1 MSKVIIERMMKLGFT
16 LYESRAYI
24 SLLREYPATRYE
36 ISKRSDVPR
45 SAIYNVVQKL
55 ESAGIVNA
63 LSTDPIKY
71 MPLPPDKLLNL
82 IEKKHQSEVSQFR
95 ESVSNVHVGIERGQ
109 LWNVTGYTN
118 LILKAKEIILN
129 ATEQLYISAWMR
141 EVTELRDELNEAQE
155 RGVLLTVFSLT
166 ELPDIFNIAYSYG
179 FSETELELTEKRNL
193 IIIRDSKEMLMGEA
207 NVEQPKK
214 AAWTHNE
221 AFIEISTN
229 YIIQDIMLYGL
240 RTGTDV
246 SEVFNGIQSVGSESD
261 KLPGVPYRSTNLSGR
276 KLRTLVTKIPFK
288 SVEEQ

>member
-82 IEKKHQSEVSQFR
+82 IEKKHESEVKEFR

-129 ATEQLYISAWMR
+129 ATEQLYVSAWMR
-141 EVTELRDELNEAQE
+141 ELEELSDELHDAMA
-155 RGVLLTVFSLT
+155 RGVQITVFSLT
-166 ELPDIFNIAYSYG
+166 DVPAHLGRCYNYG
-179 FSETELELTEKRNL
+179 FNEADLELTEKRNL
-193 IIIRDSKEMLMGEA
+193 ILIRDNREMLMGEA
-207 NVEQPKK
+207 NVEHPKK

-229 YIIQDIMLYGL
+229 YIIQDIMLFGL
-240 RTGTDV
+240 RTGKDI
-246 SEVFNGIQSVGSESD
+246 SAMFSDIKAVGLDTENIPSR
-261 KLPGVPYRSTNLSGR
+261 PVNLSER
-276 KLRTLVTKIPFK
+276 KLRKLVTQIPFT
-288 SVEEQ
+288 SVEE